1 MALNQVLKRP
11 IITEKAL
18 SLSTLGKYTFEVDKK
33 ATKAEIKKAVK
44 NAFGV
49 DAQAVQV
56 IKVRGK
62 TRRFGRR
69 RKTISLSDWKK
80 AIIQLA
86 PGQKIDIY
94 SVPGEVEEK
103 RPSSAKAS
111 DGRRP
116 KPMASGEGKK
126 EAKKK

>member
-1 MALNQVLKRP
+1 MALNLVLKRP

-18 SLSTLGKYTFEVDKK
+18 SLSALGKYTFEVDKK
-33 ATKAEIKKAVK
+33 ATKPEIKRAVK
-44 NAFGV
+44 KAFDV
-49 DAQAVQV
+49 DVQAVQI

-69 RKTISLSDWKK
+69 RKRISLSDWKK

-94 SVPGEVEEK
+94 SVPGGAEEK
-103 RPSSAKAS
+103 RPSSARAAGGAS
-111 DGRRP
+111 E
-116 KPMASGEGKK
+116 SKK
-126 EAKKK
+126 EVKKK

>member
-18 SLSTLGKYTFEVDKK
+18 SLSALGKYTFEVDKK
-33 ATKAEIKKAVK
+33 ATKPEIKRAVK
-44 NAFGV
+44 KAFDV
-49 DAQAVQV
+49 DVQTVQV

-69 RKTISLSDWKK
+69 RKRISLSDWKK

-94 SVPGEVEEK
+94 SVPRGAEEK
-103 RPSSAKAS
+103 RPSSAPP
-111 DGRRP
+111 RRRRG
-116 KPMASGEGKK
+116 ATEGKK
-126 EAKKK
+126 EGKKK